1 MKNIWQQLPRPIIGL
16 APMSGITDSAFRQIA
31 KDFGAEIVFSEMIS
45 ADGLFYG
52 QRKSGRDEYNKT
64 LAIAGFS
71 AKERPIIIQLFGRQP
86 EIMAKAAK
94 IISRKFKPDGID
106 INMGCPARRLV
117 EAGHGV
123 SLMRDLDL
131 ACYIIEIIKKE
142 INLPVS
148 VKTRLGFQSEKEI
161 LKFAKSLEN
170 CGLDALILHGRTY
183 PQLFRGQV
191 NYQIMKMVKENL
203 KIPLI
208 ASGGLYTPEAAIKI
222 LEETGADGLIFA
234 KGVLGNPWIISQ
246 TINLLKSGQYQRPK
260 KKEIFKIALKQAKLS
275 FKLPRVDAISILK
288 KHLCWYV
295 KGLKNAT
302 RLRQKL
308 VQIETLD
315 EIKKI
320 LK

>member
-1 MKNIWQQLPRPIIGL
+1 MKNVWQILKKPIIGL
-16 APMSGITDSAFRQIA
+16 APMSGLTDSAFRQIA

-64 LAIAGFS
+64 LALAGFS
-71 AKERPIIIQLFGRQP
+71 TKERPIIIQLFGRQP

-117 EAGHGV
+117 DAGHGV

-131 ACYIIEIIKKE
+131 ACYIIERIKKE

-148 VKTRLGFQSEKEI
+148 VKTRLGFQNEKEI

-191 NYQIMKMVKENL
+191 NYQIMKTVKENL

-208 ASGGLYTPEAAIKI
+208 ASGGL
-222 LEETGADGLIFA
+222 
-234 KGVLGNPWIISQ
+234 
-246 TINLLKSGQYQRPK
+246 
-260 KKEIFKIALKQAKLS
+260 
-275 FKLPRVDAISILK
+275 
-288 KHLCWYV
+288 
-295 KGLKNAT
+295 
-302 RLRQKL
+302 
-308 VQIETLD
+308 
-315 EIKKI
+315 
-320 LK
+320 